1 MRYPTRLSRR
11 FVPIMILTVSIFSP
25 STNAEVAKFGTP
37 KGEEG
42 TRIFQAT
49 EHPHYSGQFHI
60 SGQHATLVGSIQD
73 PSPWDH
79 LDYAGKHLTS
89 VPGTIEI
96 DVDERSNTGRVTAEF
111 SEGKDQ
117 YRIVFDRF
125 AGSAPYQD
133 GGVASRVY
141 EHGDS

>member
-1 MRYPTRLSRR
+1 MQNPMRLSRWL
-11 FVPIMILTVSIFSP
+11 ISIVFLVVLVMSR
-25 STNAEVAKFGTP
+25 SIGAEVAKFGTP

-60 SGQHATLVGSIQD
+60 TGQHATLVGHVQD

-89 VPGTIEI
+89 VPGTIDI
-96 DVDERSNTGRVTAEF
+96 NVDERSNTGRVVAEF
-111 SEGKDQ
+111 STEKP
-117 YRIVFDRF
+117 R
-125 AGSAPYQD
+125 ALSWGSPNKT
-133 GGVASRVY
+133 S
-141 EHGDS
+141 ENTP